1 MRDRLILCRL
11 KISPVAFTVLLMPTE
26 NVSAKR
32 ENKNLKVVERVCAGQ
47 LCVEFEWAS
56 NDAQPPLFIAPDTF
70 KVELKTY
77 PD

>member
-1 MRDRLILCRL
+1 
-11 KISPVAFTVLLMPTE
+11 MPTE

-47 LCVEFEWAS
+47 LCVELEEDL
-56 NDAQPPLFIAPDTF
+56 NDVQPPLFIAPDTF
-70 KVELKTY
+70 KVELKPY